1 MMNFYHRTPLSLIC
15 ILTTLLLFSACH
27 AAPQIPADTEPGTD
41 TAVAAAQEFTV
52 DIEEYRRRAMELCE
66 DNPNRPGYVTLTLD
80 DNHRLAAVRIEF
92 PAIGQD
98 GKIHGTT
105 DVEFPFDGRKPVVFP
120 YVTGPYV
127 TETNDYEQRKNL
139 DAIRI
144 LKGIYGEYML
154 YEDGTLEYIGGIATE
169 QLHRHDRIDRDKFGV
184 DILRETYGIDIT
196 KITNAVVTAEYRK

>member
-1 MMNFYHRTPLSLIC
+1 MMKFYHRTPFFLIC

-27 AAPQIPADTEPGTD
+27 AAPQIPADTEPDTD
-41 TAVAAAQEFTV
+41 TTVAAAQEFTV

-66 DNPNRPGYVTLTLD
+66 DDLDGPGYVTLTLD
-80 DNHRLAAVRIEF
+80 DNHHLAAVRIEF
-92 PAIGQD
+92 PAIWQD

-105 DVEFPFDGRKPVVFP
+105 DVEFSFDGRKPVVFP
-120 YVTGPYV
+120 YVT
-127 TETNDYEQRKNL
+127 ETDDYEQRKNL

-196 KITNAVVTAEYRK
+196 KITNAVVTAEYQK